1 MKTLPRVVVAFA
13 TAGLAGLL
21 FAEMHGSAVATPPTG
36 AAPAQALQVG
46 MAQSIASTAAP
57 PLVNLPDFSR
67 LVEKAGP
74 AVVNIEATIG
84 SGRAGSNA
92 QAEDDDEGEDA
103 APGQDASPEELFK
116 RFFGQPGQPGMPGM
130 PSPEPRNGT
139 SFGSGFIISPD
150 GYVLTNHH
158 VVDGASEVI
167 VHLTDRRELKA
178 RVVGSDAQ
186 SDIAVLKVDA
196 TNLPS
201 MTLSDSRN
209 LKPGQWVLAI
219 GSPFGFDHSV
229 TAGIVS
235 GLGRPSLDSSQ
246 RYVPFIQT
254 DVAIN
259 RGNSGGP
266 LLNTSGEV
274 VGINSQIFSNSGGYM
289 GVSFAIPIEVAM
301 NSVRQIQK
309 TGHVSRGSLGV
320 TVGDVQREQMAELG
334 LTRSGGAFIGGVQN
348 GSAAAKAGVRPGDV
362 IVAFNGKEIAS
373 SSELPPLVGA
383 MPPGSRAS
391 VKLLRDGKPLDVV
404 VVLNPLVEGTAA
416 TQGGATPRAGA
427 AAAQLNKIGV
437 VVGDLDA
444 AARSRLGLSSGEGVR
459 ISRVASLAARQAG
472 LAAGDVI
479 LQVGKQPVGSTSQFE
494 SALRAVKAGDRVRLL
509 VRNAE
514 STGLVT
520 VPAS

>member
-1 MKTLPRVVVAFA
+1 MKTLPRVAAVFSSVA
-13 TAGLAGLL
+13 LAGLVFVQL
-21 FAEMHGSAVATPPTG
+21 NGPAGAQPQSLPPVSSAPPSG
-36 AAPAQALQVG
+36 A
-46 MAQSIASTAAP
+46 

-67 LVEKAGP
+67 LVEIAGP
-74 AVVNIEATIG
+74 AVVNIEAT
-84 SGRAGSNA
+84 SADGRASA
-92 QAEDDDEGEDA
+92 DSQAESGDDQGQ
-103 APGQDASPEELFK
+103 APGQEDMPE
-116 RFFGQPGQPGMPGM
+116 FFRKFFNQPGSPGMPM
-130 PSPEPRNGT
+130 PQEPRGGT

-158 VVDGASEVI
+158 VIDGATEVI
-167 VHLTDRRELKA
+167 VHLMDRRELKA
-178 RVVGSDAQ
+178 RVVGSDPN
-186 SDIAVLKVDA
+186 SDVAVLKVEA
-196 TNLPS
+196 ANLP
-201 MTLSDSRN
+201 TLRLNDSRN

-229 TAGIVS
+229 TAGVVS

-301 NSVRQIQK
+301 NAVRQIQK
-309 TGHVSRGSLGV
+309 TGHVSRGQLGV
-320 TVGDVQREQMAELG
+320 QVGDVQRDQMAELG
-334 LTRSGGAFIGGVQN
+334 LTRAGGAFVGGVQN
-348 GSAAAKAGVRPGDV
+348 NSAAARAGIRAGDV
-362 IVAFNGKEIAS
+362 IIAFNGKEIVS

-383 MPPGSRAS
+383 MPPGSRAN

-404 VVLNPLVEGTAA
+404 VVLSPLDEGVA
-416 TQGGATPRAGA
+416 GTPVRGQRGLPAPSA
-427 AAAQLNKIGV
+427 DLNSLGIV
-437 VVGDLDA
+437 VSELDGS
-444 AARSRLGLSSGEGVR
+444 ARSKMGLDPGEGVR

-472 LAAGDVI
+472 LSPGDVI
-479 LQVGKQPVGSTSQFE
+479 LQVGKNKVGSTAQFQ
-494 SALRAVKAGDRVRLL
+494 SALKGIKPGERVRLL
-509 VRNAE
+509 VRNNE

-520 VPAS
+520 IPAS

>member
-1 MKTLPRVVVAFA
+1 MELLRRGRLQSGNVAIQAASPA
-13 TAGLAGLL
+13 TVQA
-21 FAEMHGSAVATPPTG
+21 AVAQAVSPT
-36 AAPAQALQVG
+36 VN
-46 MAQSIASTAAP
+46 SP

-74 AVVNIEATIG
+74 AVVNVEAVIG
-84 SGRAGSNA
+84 GGRSTRTA
-92 QAEDDDEGEDA
+92 QEGDDENGDEDSQL
-103 APGQDASPEELFK
+103 PDQEEVPEIFR
-116 RFFGQPGQPGMPGM
+116 RFFGQPGAPGAPQR
-130 PSPEPRNGT
+130 PRGGGT
-139 SFGSGFIISPD
+139 SFGSGFIISAD

-178 RVVGSDAQ
+178 KVIGSDPT
-186 SDIAVLKVDA
+186 SDVAVLKVEA
-196 TNLPS
+196 GNLPTLS
-201 MTLSDSRN
+201 LSDSRN

-229 TAGIVS
+229 TAGVVS

-301 NSVRQIQK
+301 NAVRQIQK
-309 TGHVSRGSLGV
+309 TGHVSRGQLGV
-320 TVGDVQREQMAELG
+320 QVGDVQRDQMEELG
-334 LTRSGGAFIGGVQN
+334 LASASGAFVGGVQN
-348 GSAAAKAGVRPGDV
+348 DSAAARAGIKPGDV
-362 IVAFNGKEIAS
+362 IIAFNGKEIGS
-373 SSELPPLVGA
+373 SSELPPLVGG
-383 MPPGSRAS
+383 MPPGARAN
-391 VKLLRDGKPLDVV
+391 VKLLRNGKPLDVV
-404 VVLNPLVEGTAA
+404 VVLTPLDEAV
-416 TQGGATPRAGA
+416 
-427 AAAQLNKIGV
+427 AAQRGGTQKPQAAPGADLNALGIV
-437 VVGDLDA
+437 VTELDSG
-444 AARSRLGLSSGEGVR
+444 ARNKLGLKAGEGVR

-472 LAAGDVI
+472 LSPGDVI
-479 LQVGKQPVGSTSQFE
+479 LQVGKNTVGSTADFE
-494 SALRAVKAGDRVRLL
+494 QALKGLKKGDRVRLL
-509 VRNAE
+509 VRNNE

-520 VPAS
+520 IPAS